1 MKAPEKKIV
10 LVVEDDATT
19 ASALLSQLESAGLGV
34 LVARDGRAGLAL
46 ALEKHPDLILLDL
59 QMPKMDGRTM
69 FMELSRDQW
78 GMSVPVII
86 LTTTANPD
94 IIVQTVRDGV
104 SDYLVKADHSI
115 HDVVKKVK
123 ERLGHIF

>member
-1 MKAPEKKIV
+1 MKVVERKTV
-10 LVVEDDATT
+10 LVVEDDVTT
-19 ASALLSQLESAGLGV
+19 ASALLSQLEMAGLAV
-34 LVARDGRAGLAL
+34 LVAHDGKAGLAL

-94 IIVQTVRDGV
+94 VIVQTVRDGV
-104 SDYLVKADHSI
+104 SDYLVKSDHSI
-115 HDVVKKVK
+115 HDVVRKVR
-123 ERLGHIF
+123 ERLNHIF